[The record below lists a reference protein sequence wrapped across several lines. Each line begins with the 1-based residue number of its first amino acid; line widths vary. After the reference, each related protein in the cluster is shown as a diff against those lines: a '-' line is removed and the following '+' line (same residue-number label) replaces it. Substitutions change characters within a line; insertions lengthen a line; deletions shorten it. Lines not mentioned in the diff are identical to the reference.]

1 MNAYYVSKERLE
13 ELQKEL
19 EYLKRTRRAEV
30 AERLKKAK
38 EYGDLSENSEYTE
51 AKDEQ
56 ALVETRIFELEG
68 MLKSAVIIQKAK
80 QKETVEIGST
90 ITISQNGA
98 ERRYI
103 IVGSS
108 EARPEEGKISNESPI
123 GREFL
128 GKKVGDIAA
137 IETPRGIVEYK
148 LLKIE

>member
-19 EYLKRTRRAEV
+19 ERLKWTRRVEV

-98 ERRYI
+98 ERRYT

-128 GKKVGDIAA
+128 GKKVGDVAT
-137 IETPRGIVEYK
+137 IETPRGAVKYK
-148 LLKIE
+148 LLNIE